1 MIMKIKLGTV
11 LDLNAM
17 LKAII
22 DNTELKI
29 DSLLK
34 FKLLGIL
41 KNIEIP
47 VNNFEAVR
55 NEKIREYGKENDEG
69 NIGISAD
76 DTESMEKFTNDLNE
90 VINSDVEVNIQKLK
104 AVDVFDK
111 GLPAE
116 YLVGLYPIIDS
127 SLNTNVDVTRL
138 KFLSVSDIV
147 YNVFKNNCKIL

>member
-1 MIMKIKLGTV
+1 MKIKLGTV

-17 LKAII
+17 LKSII

-76 DTESMEKFTNDLNE
+76 DTESMEKFTKDMNE

-111 GLPAE
+111 GLPAD
-116 YLVGLYPIIDS
+116 YLVGLYPIIEE
-127 SLNTNVDVTRL
+127 
-138 KFLSVSDIV
+138 
-147 YNVFKNNCKIL
+147 

>member
-1 MIMKIKLGTV
+1 MKIKLGTV

-17 LKAII
+17 LTSIL

-90 VINSDVEVNIQKLK
+90 VINSEVEVNIQKLK

-116 YLVGLYPIIDS
+116 YLVGLYSIIEE
-127 SLNTNVDVTRL
+127 
-138 KFLSVSDIV
+138 
-147 YNVFKNNCKIL
+147 

>member
-1 MIMKIKLGTV
+1 MKIKLGIV
-11 LDLNAM
+11 LELNNM

-76 DTESMEKFTNDLNE
+76 DTESMEKFTKDMNE

-116 YLVGLYPIIDS
+116 YLVGLYSIIEE
-127 SLNTNVDVTRL
+127 
-138 KFLSVSDIV
+138 
-147 YNVFKNNCKIL
+147 

>member
-1 MIMKIKLGTV
+1 MKIKLGTV

-69 NIGISAD
+69 NIGISAN

-104 AVDVFDK
+104 ATDVFDK

-116 YLVGLYPIIDS
+116 YLVGLYSIIEE
-127 SLNTNVDVTRL
+127 
-138 KFLSVSDIV
+138 
-147 YNVFKNNCKIL
+147 

>member
-1 MIMKIKLGTV
+1 MKIKLGIV
-11 LDLNAM
+11 LDLNTM

-47 VNNFEAVR
+47 VNNFEAIR
-55 NEKIREYGKENDEG
+55 NEKIREYGKESDEG
-69 NIGISAD
+69 NISISAD
-76 DTESMEKFTNDLNE
+76 DTESIEKFTKDMNE

-104 AVDVFDK
+104 SVDVFDK
-111 GLPAE
+111 GLPVD
-116 YLVGLYPIIDS
+116 YLVILYPIIEE
-127 SLNTNVDVTRL
+127 
-138 KFLSVSDIV
+138 
-147 YNVFKNNCKIL
+147 

>member
-1 MIMKIKLGTV
+1 MEIKLSTI
-11 LDLNAM
+11 LELNNM

-76 DTESMEKFTNDLNE
+76 DTESMEKFTKDMNE

-104 AVDVFDK
+104 ATDVFDK
-111 GLPAE
+111 GLPAD
-116 YLVGLYPIIDS
+116 YLVGLYPIIEE
-127 SLNTNVDVTRL
+127 
-138 KFLSVSDIV
+138 
-147 YNVFKNNCKIL
+147 

>member
-1 MIMKIKLGTV
+1 MKIKLSTV
-11 LDLNAM
+11 LELNNM

-76 DTESMEKFTNDLNE
+76 DTESMEKFTKDMNE

-111 GLPAE
+111 GLPAD
-116 YLVGLYPIIDS
+116 YLVGLYPIIEE
-127 SLNTNVDVTRL
+127 
-138 KFLSVSDIV
+138 
-147 YNVFKNNCKIL
+147 

>member
-1 MIMKIKLGTV
+1 MKIKLSNV
-11 LDLNAM
+11 LELNNM

-55 NEKIREYGKENDEG
+55 NEKIIEYGKENDEG
-69 NIGISAD
+69 NIGISVD

-90 VINSDVEVNIQKLK
+90 VINSEIEVNIQKLK
-104 AVDVFDK
+104 ATDVFDK
-111 GLPAE
+111 GLPAD
-116 YLVGLYPIIDS
+116 YLVGLYPIIEE
-127 SLNTNVDVTRL
+127 
-138 KFLSVSDIV
+138 
-147 YNVFKNNCKIL
+147 

>member
-1 MIMKIKLGTV
+1 MKIKLGTV

-47 VNNFEAVR
+47 VNNFEAIR

-69 NIGISAD
+69 NIGISAE

-90 VINSDVEVNIQKLK
+90 VINSEIEVNIQKLK
-104 AVDVFDK
+104 ATDVFDK

-116 YLVGLYPIIDS
+116 YLVGLYSIIEE
-127 SLNTNVDVTRL
+127 
-138 KFLSVSDIV
+138 
-147 YNVFKNNCKIL
+147 

>member
-1 MIMKIKLGTV
+1 MKIKLGTV

-76 DTESMEKFTNDLNE
+76 DTESMEKFTKDMNE

-116 YLVGLYPIIDS
+116 YLVGLYPIIEE
-127 SLNTNVDVTRL
+127 
-138 KFLSVSDIV
+138 
-147 YNVFKNNCKIL
+147 

>member
-1 MIMKIKLGTV
+1 MKIKLGIV
-11 LDLNAM
+11 LELNNM

-90 VINSDVEVNIQKLK
+90 VINSEIEVNIQKLN
-104 AVDVFDK
+104 ATDVFDK
-111 GLPAE
+111 GVPAE
-116 YLVGLYPIIDS
+116 YLVGLYSIIEE
-127 SLNTNVDVTRL
+127 
-138 KFLSVSDIV
+138 
-147 YNVFKNNCKIL
+147 

>member
-1 MIMKIKLGTV
+1 MKIKLSTV
-11 LDLNAM
+11 LELNNM

-76 DTESMEKFTNDLNE
+76 DTESMEKFTNDMNE

-111 GLPAE
+111 GLPAD
-116 YLVGLYPIIDS
+116 YLVGLYPIIEE
-127 SLNTNVDVTRL
+127 
-138 KFLSVSDIV
+138 
-147 YNVFKNNCKIL
+147 

>member
-1 MIMKIKLGTV
+1 MKIKLGTV

-90 VINSDVEVNIQKLK
+90 VINSEVEVNIQKLK

-116 YLVGLYPIIDS
+116 YLVGLYSIIEE
-127 SLNTNVDVTRL
+127 
-138 KFLSVSDIV
+138 
-147 YNVFKNNCKIL
+147 

>member
-1 MIMKIKLGTV
+1 MKIKLGIV
-11 LDLNAM
+11 LELNNM

-76 DTESMEKFTNDLNE
+76 DTDSMEKFTKDMNE

-104 AVDVFDK
+104 ATDVFDK

-116 YLVGLYPIIDS
+116 YLVGLYSIIEE
-127 SLNTNVDVTRL
+127 
-138 KFLSVSDIV
+138 
-147 YNVFKNNCKIL
+147 

>member
-1 MIMKIKLGTV
+1 MTIKLSTI
-11 LDLNAM
+11 LELNNM

-47 VNNFEAVR
+47 VNSFEAIR

-69 NIGISAD
+69 NISISAD
-76 DTESMEKFTNDLNE
+76 DTESMEKFTKDMNE

-116 YLVGLYPIIDS
+116 YLVGLYSII
-127 SLNTNVDVTRL
+127 
-138 KFLSVSDIV
+138 KE
-147 YNVFKNNCKIL
+147 

>member
-1 MIMKIKLGTV
+1 MIMKIKLGIV
-11 LDLNAM
+11 LDLNVM

-47 VNNFEAVR
+47 VNNFEAIR

-69 NIGISAD
+69 NIGISAE

-90 VINSDVEVNIQKLK
+90 VINSEIEVNIQKLK
-104 AVDVFDK
+104 ATDVFDK

-116 YLVGLYPIIDS
+116 YLVGLYSIIEE
-127 SLNTNVDVTRL
+127 
-138 KFLSVSDIV
+138 
-147 YNVFKNNCKIL
+147 

>member
-1 MIMKIKLGTV
+1 MMKIKLGIV
-11 LDLNAM
+11 LELNNM

-76 DTESMEKFTNDLNE
+76 DTESMEKFTKDMNE
-90 VINSDVEVNIQKLK
+90 IINSDVEVNIQKLK
-104 AVDVFDK
+104 ATDVFDK

-116 YLVGLYPIIDS
+116 YLVGLYSIIEE
-127 SLNTNVDVTRL
+127 
-138 KFLSVSDIV
+138 
-147 YNVFKNNCKIL
+147 

>member
-1 MIMKIKLGTV
+1 MKIKLGTI

-76 DTESMEKFTNDLNE
+76 DTESIEKFTNDLNE
-90 VINSDVEVNIQKLK
+90 IINSEVEVNIQKLK

-116 YLVGLYPIIDS
+116 YLVGLYSIIEE
-127 SLNTNVDVTRL
+127 
-138 KFLSVSDIV
+138 
-147 YNVFKNNCKIL
+147 

>member
-1 MIMKIKLGTV
+1 MKIKLSTV
-11 LDLNAM
+11 LELNNM

-76 DTESMEKFTNDLNE
+76 DTESMEKFTKDMNE

-104 AVDVFDK
+104 AADVFDK
-111 GLPAE
+111 GLPAD
-116 YLVGLYPIIDS
+116 YLVGLYPIIEE
-127 SLNTNVDVTRL
+127 
-138 KFLSVSDIV
+138 
-147 YNVFKNNCKIL
+147 

>member
-1 MIMKIKLGTV
+1 MKIKLGIL

-76 DTESMEKFTNDLNE
+76 DTESMEKFTKDMNE
-90 VINSDVEVNIQKLK
+90 IINSDVEVNIQKLK

-116 YLVGLYPIIDS
+116 YLVGLYSIIEE
-127 SLNTNVDVTRL
+127 
-138 KFLSVSDIV
+138 
-147 YNVFKNNCKIL
+147 

>member
-1 MIMKIKLGTV
+1 MKIKLGTV

-17 LKAII
+17 LKSII

-76 DTESMEKFTNDLNE
+76 DTESMEKFTKDMNE

-116 YLVGLYPIIDS
+116 YLVGLYSIIEE
-127 SLNTNVDVTRL
+127 
-138 KFLSVSDIV
+138 
-147 YNVFKNNCKIL
+147 

>member
-1 MIMKIKLGTV
+1 MKIKLGTV

-116 YLVGLYPIIDS
+116 YLVGLYPIIEE
-127 SLNTNVDVTRL
+127 
-138 KFLSVSDIV
+138 
-147 YNVFKNNCKIL
+147 

>member
-1 MIMKIKLGTV
+1 MKIKLGIV
-11 LDLNAM
+11 LELNNM

-47 VNNFEAVR
+47 VNNFETVR

-90 VINSDVEVNIQKLK
+90 VINSEIEVNIQKLK
-104 AVDVFDK
+104 ATDVFDK
-111 GLPAE
+111 GVPAE
-116 YLVGLYPIIDS
+116 YLVGLYSIIEE
-127 SLNTNVDVTRL
+127 
-138 KFLSVSDIV
+138 
-147 YNVFKNNCKIL
+147 

>member
-1 MIMKIKLGTV
+1 MKIKLGIV
-11 LDLNAM
+11 LELNNM

-47 VNNFEAVR
+47 VNNFEAIR

-76 DTESMEKFTNDLNE
+76 DTESMEKFTKDMNE

-104 AVDVFDK
+104 VNDVFDK

-116 YLVGLYPIIDS
+116 YLVGLYSIIEE
-127 SLNTNVDVTRL
+127 
-138 KFLSVSDIV
+138 
-147 YNVFKNNCKIL
+147 

>member
-1 MIMKIKLGTV
+1 MKIKLGIV
-11 LDLNAM
+11 LELNNM

-76 DTESMEKFTNDLNE
+76 DKESMEKFTNDLNE
-90 VINSDVEVNIQKLK
+90 VINSEVEVNIQKLK
-104 AVDVFDK
+104 ATDVFDK

-116 YLVGLYPIIDS
+116 YLVGLYSIIEE
-127 SLNTNVDVTRL
+127 
-138 KFLSVSDIV
+138 
-147 YNVFKNNCKIL
+147 

>member
-1 MIMKIKLGTV
+1 MKIKLGIV

-47 VNNFEAVR
+47 VNNFEAIR

-76 DTESMEKFTNDLNE
+76 DKESMEKFTNDLNE
-90 VINSDVEVNIQKLK
+90 VINSEVEVNIQKLK
-104 AVDVFDK
+104 ATDVFDK

-116 YLVGLYPIIDS
+116 YLVGLYSIIEE
-127 SLNTNVDVTRL
+127 
-138 KFLSVSDIV
+138 
-147 YNVFKNNCKIL
+147 

>member
-1 MIMKIKLGTV
+1 MKIKLGIV
-11 LDLNAM
+11 LELNNM

-76 DTESMEKFTNDLNE
+76 DTESMEKFTKDMNE

-104 AVDVFDK
+104 ATDVFDK

-116 YLVGLYPIIDS
+116 YLVGLYSIIEE
-127 SLNTNVDVTRL
+127 
-138 KFLSVSDIV
+138 
-147 YNVFKNNCKIL
+147 

>member
-1 MIMKIKLGTV
+1 MMKIKLGIV
-11 LDLNAM
+11 LELNNM

-76 DTESMEKFTNDLNE
+76 DTESMEKFTKDMNE

-111 GLPAE
+111 GLPAD
-116 YLVGLYPIIDS
+116 YLVGLYPIIEE
-127 SLNTNVDVTRL
+127 
-138 KFLSVSDIV
+138 
-147 YNVFKNNCKIL
+147 

>member
-1 MIMKIKLGTV
+1 MMKIKLGIV

-76 DTESMEKFTNDLNE
+76 DIESIEKFTNDLNE
-90 VINSDVEVNIQKLK
+90 IINSEVEVNIQKLK
-104 AVDVFDK
+104 TTDVFDK

-116 YLVGLYPIIDS
+116 YLVGLYSIIEE
-127 SLNTNVDVTRL
+127 
-138 KFLSVSDIV
+138 
-147 YNVFKNNCKIL
+147 

>member
-1 MIMKIKLGTV
+1 MKIKLGTV

-47 VNNFEAVR
+47 VNNFEVVR

-76 DTESMEKFTNDLNE
+76 DTESMEKFTKDMNE

-111 GLPAE
+111 GLPAD
-116 YLVGLYPIIDS
+116 YLVGLYPIIEE
-127 SLNTNVDVTRL
+127 
-138 KFLSVSDIV
+138 
-147 YNVFKNNCKIL
+147 

>member
-1 MIMKIKLGTV
+1 MKIKLGIV

-76 DTESMEKFTNDLNE
+76 DTESMEKFTKDMNE

-104 AVDVFDK
+104 AADVFDK
-111 GLPAE
+111 GLPAD
-116 YLVGLYPIIDS
+116 YLVGLYPIIEE
-127 SLNTNVDVTRL
+127 
-138 KFLSVSDIV
+138 
-147 YNVFKNNCKIL
+147 

>member
-1 MIMKIKLGTV
+1 MKIKLGIV
-11 LDLNAM
+11 LDLNTM

-47 VNNFEAVR
+47 VNNFEAIR
-55 NEKIREYGKENDEG
+55 NEKIREYGKESDEG
-69 NIGISAD
+69 NISISAD
-76 DTESMEKFTNDLNE
+76 DTESIEKFTKDMNE
-90 VINSDVEVNIQKLK
+90 VINSDVEVYIQKLK
-104 AVDVFDK
+104 SVDVFDK

-116 YLVGLYPIIDS
+116 YLVGLYSIIEE
-127 SLNTNVDVTRL
+127 
-138 KFLSVSDIV
+138 
-147 YNVFKNNCKIL
+147 

>member
-1 MIMKIKLGTV
+1 MKIKLSTV
-11 LDLNAM
+11 LELNNM

-47 VNNFEAVR
+47 VNNFEAIR

-76 DTESMEKFTNDLNE
+76 DTESMEKFTKDMNE

-116 YLVGLYPIIDS
+116 YLVGLYSIIEE
-127 SLNTNVDVTRL
+127 
-138 KFLSVSDIV
+138 
-147 YNVFKNNCKIL
+147 